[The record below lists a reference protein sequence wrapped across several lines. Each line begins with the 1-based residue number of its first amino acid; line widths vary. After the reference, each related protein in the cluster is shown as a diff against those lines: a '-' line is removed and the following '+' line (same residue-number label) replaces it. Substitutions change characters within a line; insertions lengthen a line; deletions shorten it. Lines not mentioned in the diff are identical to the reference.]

1 LKHASNS
8 YLKICAAV
16 LILAALFAPVPRL
29 HAQTSTPRITS
40 KAEKVDAPETN
51 KELEAFRHAPA
62 VQSLA
67 NHFHVSVEFMAK
79 LLEDLNSAIL
89 IAAILWFLF
98 RMVPKMYRR
107 RTETLQKQIFDARLA
122 TSEANEKL
130 AAIEER
136 LSKLGTE
143 IDEIRQ
149 QTERDSAN
157 DEQRIHES
165 LEAERQRLV
174 ASVEQE
180 IEAAGGAARRD
191 LKKYA
196 ASLAIE
202 RAMAEIRLTEEDDR
216 ILVRSFGNDLS
227 GERN

>member
-1 LKHASNS
+1 M
-8 YLKICAAV
+8 
-16 LILAALFAPVPRL
+16 LAGLSAPVPCL
-29 HAQTSTPRITS
+29 QAQAHTPRITS

-51 KELEAFRHAPA
+51 KELEGFRHAPA

-67 NHFHVSVEFMAK
+67 NRFHVSVEFMAK

-89 IAAILWFLF
+89 IAAILWFIF

-107 RTETLQKQIFDARLA
+107 RTETLQKQLFDARMA

-143 IDEIRQ
+143 IDAIRR
-149 QTERDSAN
+149 QTEHDSAT
-157 DEQRIHES
+157 DEERIHEV
-165 LEAERQRLV
+165 LEAEKQRLV
-174 ASVEQE
+174 SSVEQE
-180 IEAAGGAARRD
+180 IEAAGAAARRD

-196 ASLAIE
+196 ASLAVE
-202 RAMAEIRLTEEDDR
+202 RAMAEIRLTDEDDR
-216 ILVRSFGNDLS
+216 LLVRSFGKDLPRES
-227 GERN
+227 N